1 MKTSPLIPAIVLV
14 GTQEEGNI
22 GSAARAMAN
31 MGLDE
36 LVLVAPVSRPDRVAR
51 AFAVGAGEILDNAR
65 IVGSLDEG
73 LEPYSRIIG
82 TTSARAREQQVPL
95 IRPSELAST
104 LANDSAESKAAVVF
118 GPEASG
124 LNNEQLARCSFWV
137 RVPCAA
143 RQPTLNL
150 AQAVLIV
157 AYELYL
163 HRLDPADS
171 RMASPTPA
179 TSGEIEGLFS
189 QLVPLLSTIGFAR
202 DDTFSSVL
210 RELRRLAANA
220 GPTSRE
226 VTLLRGIC
234 RRAQNALTR
243 VSADAT
249 ADHHN
254 E

>member
-1 MKTSPLIPAIVLV
+1 MNANPLIPAIVLV

-36 LVLVAPVSRPDRVAR
+36 LVLVAPVSLPNRVAR

-65 IVGSLDEG
+65 IVGTLEEG

-95 IRPSELAST
+95 LRPSELAST
-104 LANDSAESKAAVVF
+104 LADGSSESKVAVVF

-124 LNNEQLARCSFWV
+124 LNNEQLARCSLWV

-157 AYELYL
+157 AYELYQ
-163 HRLDPADS
+163 HRLGPADS
-171 RMASPTPA
+171 KVDLPTPA

-189 QLVPLLSTIGFAR
+189 QLVPLLSAIGFER

-210 RELRRLAANA
+210 RDLRRLAAKT

-234 RRAQNALTR
+234 RRAQNALNR
-243 VSADAT
+243 RSGDAT
-249 ADHHN
+249 TDHRS

>member
-1 MKTSPLIPAIVLV
+1 MKTSPLIPAVVLV

-22 GSAARAMAN
+22 GSTARAMAN

-36 LVLVAPVSRPDRVAR
+36 LVLVAPVSHPDRVAR
-51 AFAVGAGEILDNAR
+51 AFAVGAADILDRAR

-73 LEPYSRIIG
+73 LEPYSRIVG
-82 TTSARAREQQVPL
+82 TTSGRAREQRVPL
-95 IRPSELAST
+95 IAPSELAGN
-104 LANDSAESKAAVVF
+104 LANGPADSKTAVVF

-163 HRLDPADS
+163 RRLDSPPS
-171 RMASPTPA
+171 RTDSPTPA

-189 QLVPLLSTIGFAR
+189 QLAPLLSTIGFAR

-210 RELRRLAANA
+210 RELRRLAASA

-234 RRAQNALTR
+234 RRTQNTLDR
-243 VSADAT
+243 ESAGAT
-249 ADHHN
+249 AGPRD

>member
-1 MKTSPLIPAIVLV
+1 MKANPLIPAIVLV

-36 LVLVAPVSRPDRVAR
+36 LVLVAPVSRPGRVAR
-51 AFAVGAGEILDNAR
+51 AFAVGAADILDSAR
-65 IVGSLDEG
+65 TVGSLDEG
-73 LEPYSRIIG
+73 LEPYSRIVG
-82 TTSARAREQQVPL
+82 TTSARAREQSVPL
-95 IRPSELAST
+95 IPPSELAGN
-104 LANDSAESKAAVVF
+104 LANDSADSKTAVVF

-163 HRLDPADS
+163 HRLDPAATKID
-171 RMASPTPA
+171 SPTPA

-210 RELRRLAANA
+210 RDLRRLAASA

-234 RRAQNALTR
+234 RRTQNSLDR
-243 VSADAT
+243 VSADAP
-249 ADHHN
+249 ADHGD